1 MDDQKATV
9 LEFPGERVRR
19 DREPLLPSPSSVLLQ
34 STGVTK
40 QEVALEGYD
49 ATAQSLARAIQQ
61 VQEDRI
67 DIVKINF
74 LPNKNLRVPIEVTI
88 QRDGE
93 GFIARTLEIPL
104 YGYGEDYY
112 EAIAALKREIES
124 LYDDLMED
132 DNFTDDWLKI
142 KKFLRERITG

>member
-1 MDDQKATV
+1 MDEQRGIV
-9 LEFPGERVRR
+9 LDFIQAKPQR
-19 DREPLLPSPSSVLLQ
+19 DRHLLVPSLSALLIQ

-40 QEVALEGYD
+40 QEVGLEQYEP
-49 ATAQSLARAIQQ
+49 TPQTLVQAIQQ

-67 DIVKINF
+67 DIIKINF
-74 LPNKNLRVPIEVTI
+74 LPNKNLRVSIDATIE
-88 QRDGE
+88 RDGE

-104 YGYGEDYY
+104 YGYGEDFY

-124 LYDDLMED
+124 LYDDLVKD

-142 KKFLRERITG
+142 KKFLEERITD